1 MKNKYWSQLNRKQ
14 KIDYYFQYYF
24 SWTLAAVVVIGFV
37 AFYAYQVLSK
47 IPPDMY
53 VVSVG
58 QNLPDVNVQKE
69 LTQYVADNINDIISD
84 DEKYVEFTPIAYNV
98 EVNNDQNMMYMQK
111 YMTLLGEGD
120 PRLLIMDKIHYE
132 SALVDEQF
140 EGFLTDLSDLTDK
153 HYKKF
158 AISVSETTLF
168 DEEGL
173 GFFDEYYVVLTQI
186 GGGKKESGKNL
197 DRWNGGKQ
205 FIADILK

>member
-158 AISVSETTLF
+158 AIPVSETTLF